1 MNLTILYVED
11 YEPVRQSVK
20 ETLEFEGWHVEA
32 CADGLAALTQIES
45 SAYYDL
51 LLLDNELPGMSGI
64 ELVRRARTL
73 PHRKQTPIIM
83 VSASESGR
91 EARRA
96 GAQLFL
102 KKPEGMRTLIES
114 IKLLTTRSE
123 RLFNDQS
130 EVRREDAK

>member
-1 MNLTILYVED
+1 MSLTILYVED
-11 YEPVRQSVK
+11 YEPVQQSVK
-20 ETLEFEGWHVEA
+20 ETLEFEGWRVEV
-32 CADGLAALTQIES
+32 CVDGLDALVQIES
-45 SAYYDL
+45 GARYDL

-83 VSASESGR
+83 VSASEAGR

-102 KKPEGMRTLIES
+102 KKPEGMRTLVES
-114 IKLLTTRSE
+114 IKLLTSRPE
-123 RLFNDQS
+123 RQFNDES
-130 EVRREDAK
+130 EVRREDEK

>member
-1 MNLTILYVED
+1 MSLTILYVED

-20 ETLEFEGWHVEA
+20 ETLEFEGWHVEV

-45 SAYYDL
+45 GAHYDL
-51 LLLDNELPGMSGI
+51 LLLDNELPRMSGI

-83 VSASESGR
+83 VSASEAGR

-102 KKPEGMRTLIES
+102 KKPEGMRTLVES
-114 IKLLTTRSE
+114 IKLLTTRPE
-123 RLFNDQS
+123 RLFNDES

>member
-1 MNLTILYVED
+1 MSLTILYVED

-20 ETLEFEGWHVEA
+20 ETLELEGWRVKV
-32 CADGLAALTQIES
+32 CADGLDALSLIES
-45 SAYYDL
+45 GAHYDL
-51 LLLDNELPGMSGI
+51 LLLDNDLPGMSGI

-83 VSASESGR
+83 VSASEAGR

-102 KKPEGMRTLIES
+102 KKPEGLRTLVES
-114 IKLLTTRSE
+114 IKLLTT
-123 RLFNDQS
+123 
-130 EVRREDAK
+130 